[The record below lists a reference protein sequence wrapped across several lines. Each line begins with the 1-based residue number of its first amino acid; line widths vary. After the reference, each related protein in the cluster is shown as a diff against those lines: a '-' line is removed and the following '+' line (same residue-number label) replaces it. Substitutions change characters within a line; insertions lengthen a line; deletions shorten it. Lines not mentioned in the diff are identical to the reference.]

1 VINQCFVILGLAN
14 KMEYIFFQFQN
25 LLAFNLAL
33 HFKTIHSINMQKIIS
48 PLVALGLAASFAAC
62 TSQPKTYQV
71 DAPIEQTFVVP
82 EPTLKRL
89 VAIGRFS
96 NETKYG
102 KGIFFD
108 IERNNPLEN
117 QAADILGT
125 KLVASQAFILLER
138 QDFDAV
144 QEEAA
149 MKGNSETLSKV
160 GADFLIFGSVTEFG
174 RRVEGTRGFFSRT
187 KTQTVFAG
195 VSVRLVDVA
204 TGEVIYSEEGKGE
217 ASRTAKSVMGF
228 GEQAGFDAA
237 LSDQAISAAISK
249 LTENIVRNCTNR
261 PWRSYILSVEDDVIL
276 MAGGASQGLKT
287 GDVFE
292 IISKGRRVQNP
303 QTGMM
308 MELPGKP
315 VGKVRVMSMSGD
327 SPTSE
332 FSIVALS
339 EGDFDATDLSQYYL
353 REIKR

>member
-1 VINQCFVILGLAN
+1 MKLIFQVIGIVI
-14 KMEYIFFQFQN
+14 
-25 LLAFNLAL
+25 AL
-33 HFKTIHSINMQKIIS
+33 
-48 PLVALGLAASFAAC
+48 SFASCSTQSKVYKIDSPVQETA
-62 TSQPKTYQV
+62 
-71 DAPIEQTFVVP
+71 VVS

-89 VAIGRFS
+89 VAIGRFT

-108 IERNNPLEN
+108 VERNNPLEN
-117 QAADILGT
+117 QAADILGS

-149 MKGNSETLSKV
+149 MKGNAETLGKV
-160 GADFLIFGSVTEFG
+160 GADYLIFGSVTEFG
-174 RRVEGTRGFFSRT
+174 RRVEGSRDLFSRT
-187 KTQTVFAG
+187 KIQTVYAG
-195 VSVRLVDVA
+195 VSLRLVDVA

-217 ASRTAKSVMGF
+217 ASRAAKSSFGF

-249 LTENIVRNCTNR
+249 LTENIIRNCTSR
-261 PWRSYILSVEDDVIL
+261 PWRSYILSVEDDVII
-276 MAGGASQGLKT
+276 MAGGESQGLKK
-287 GDVFE
+287 GDVFQV
-292 IISKGRRVQNP
+292 ISKGKQVKNP

-315 VGKVRVMSMSGD
+315 VAKVKVLSMAGN

-332 FSIVALS
+332 FSVVAVT
-339 EGDFDATDLSQYYL
+339 EGDFDASDISQYYL
-353 REIKR
+353 TDTTTP

>member
-1 VINQCFVILGLAN
+1 MKSIFSIIGLGLV
-14 KMEYIFFQFQN
+14 
-25 LLAFNLAL
+25 L
-33 HFKTIHSINMQKIIS
+33 SITS
-48 PLVALGLAASFAAC
+48 C

-71 DAPIEQTFVVP
+71 DSPVQETYVVP

-89 VAIGRFS
+89 VAIGRFT

-108 IERNNPLEN
+108 VERNNPLEN

-149 MKGNSETLSKV
+149 LKGNSETLSKV
-160 GADFLIFGSVTEFG
+160 GADYLIFGSVTEFG
-174 RRVEGTRGFFSRT
+174 RRVEGTRDLFSRT
-187 KTQTVFAG
+187 KTQTVYAG
-195 VSVRLVDVA
+195 VSLRLVDVA

-217 ASRTAKSVMGF
+217 ASRTAKSVLGF

-249 LTENIVRNCTNR
+249 LTENIIRNCTSR
-261 PWRSYILSVEDDVIL
+261 PWRSFILSAEDDVII
-276 MAGGASQGLKT
+276 MAGGQSQGLKV
-287 GDVFE
+287 GDVFQV
-292 IISKGRRVQNP
+292 ISKGKRVQNP

-315 VGKVRVMSMSGD
+315 VAKVRVLSMSG
-327 SPTSE
+327 STPTSE
-332 FSIVALS
+332 FSVVAVT
-339 EGDFDATDLSQYYL
+339 EGSIDTSDLNQYYL
-353 REIKR
+353 TDLAQR